1 MIQLFVK
8 QVNHN
13 DNAGKDTS
21 RIFSN
26 NSIFFFS
33 IADPTTKKYGLLI
46 CGGEDIADVKKAPLD
61 PPPKAGSDVY
71 KVLIQK
77 INKHFMPK
85 QDKGFTR
92 FRLSKL

>member
-1 MIQLFVK
+1 
-8 QVNHN
+8 
-13 DNAGKDTS
+13 
-21 RIFSN
+21 
-26 NSIFFFS
+26 
-33 IADPTTKKYGLLI
+33 LLI